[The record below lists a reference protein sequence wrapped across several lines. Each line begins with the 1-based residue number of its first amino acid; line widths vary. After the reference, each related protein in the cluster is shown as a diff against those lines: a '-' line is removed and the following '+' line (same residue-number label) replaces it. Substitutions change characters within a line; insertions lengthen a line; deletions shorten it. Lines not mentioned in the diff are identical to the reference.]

1 MRRYIIAIR
10 YCGEWAILIDR
21 NYHDSPGTS
30 GFSLMA
36 AESVIA
42 GLRQRYS
49 WKLRILRS
57 GESA

>member
-10 YCGEWAILIDR
+10 NCGEWAVMIDR
-21 NYHDSPGTS
+21 DYHDAPGTN
-30 GFSLMA
+30 GLSLSA

-49 WKLRILRS
+49 WKLRIVRQT
-57 GESA
+57 A